1 MKKRVVIS
9 EEQFKRLFLTE
20 QNPPKKKGK
29 SKAAQAAPPSPFNDV
44 KYNVKPLPI
53 DDLFNYHIKNKSD
66 GDNFRSWV
74 RSDSKRLSIVNKELS
89 KNGFTDGLSKSGEYN
104 NDYVRIAWRTV
115 GDDYLKFKNSKVV
128 DDYAGLD
135 TQHPNYKR
143 QYKLPDE
150 NLDYSMLN
158 PSFSNWKTPAYE
170 EFQEFKN
177 YKKAL
182 SNWESVS
189 NYFGWTGEKTVSSSQ
204 ISNILNAKIDV
215 STCIDPSYVINK
227 LEELKYEMMT
237 SALSVG
243 GVGYDDVERILATR
257 EFDDNLKN
265 YFGDLSI
272 GLKPVRP
279 KEVEDKTYTGG
290 PRDKKD
296 MITQVLDPEGGL
308 GGAYYQN
315 KRNIDSFNAF
325 NQMKYDDDLKDYE
338 QKVELQKKLNILGS
352 AFTENLVFYNKYD
365 KVLEIIDEHNILIS
379 LQTKERH
386 ENACSDPVYKIVSIP
401 ITGARMESGSSS
413 DVNET
418 FKWSDVCKN
427 NGGMWMAPTTPSV
440 RTAGMSTIGF
450 TDNKTVCCCVNPK
463 GTAKVTVDGAKGE
476 YVVDINIGDWCG
488 KSIGDIRSTWE
499 KVEDWGSDCASDW
512 HCIADIASIVSL
524 AFGPAGLFISALI
537 DLVSAIGYV
546 AEQDEGWKIN
556 AGLTALGALGG
567 LGEALKLAGKG
578 TKFAAKLGELGRIT
592 TQYANDLITLER
604 EVAIWSRT
612 LNADELKMFDAFQD
626 LLKKVNDPRYRDLI
640 TDLNRQGGN
649 LDPIQKGVLGDIFR
663 KESPTEIERLYN
675 VAGKDLNKMVNSY
688 FKGARQLIIQGSLFA
703 GMYIY
708 SEEMGEGLH
717 NLCKNF
723 GVDLLGVFDDG
734 CNPISKDNKPINPDV
749 DFSDVLM
756 DDPEYAKELEEKINS
771 LTPTSSF
778 DFNELNF
785 DEELKKYRD
794 SLLKIDK
801 LNSKYLPLEQKI
813 IQLHKKIIEVTEGYG
828 MDVTQ
833 INNKLSVAIDIYNK
847 IIALFGNENLY
858 DITKLIDDGIK
869 KLETIKGVKI
879 SDEKKR
885 AISQTG
891 NPNIGEDESVMWDEM
906 MNELDS
912 KQKMDNQKENK
923 RLNEE
928 IKRIKSLFGDD
939 RLYGNLISEET
950 FATDTD
956 GDGKINEPE
965 AKSFLNSLGY
975 ITKTTNDDDL
985 CLSPNSDLKK
995 VYNIVK
1001 SKNNVGFQLNPNSE
1015 IGCALT
1021 IYSRDKASSK
1031 IVNQI
1036 SLFEG
1041 TTGNRFGILI
1051 KVKDVD
1057 CCDTD
1062 INNIN
1067 STVPTGSVVWNVG
1080 VNGYLDVGGTK
1091 KFGLG
1096 LTYIKIDGTW
1106 KISGGVPKI
1115 EDGVVV
1121 KLLNENLK
1129 GVKTKIEFLSFDVPV
1144 NGFSNTGTE
1153 RGGEKEWLTDGS
1165 GSCISINDFVG
1176 SILGGSIS
1184 DEYDIEDLI
1193 DNKM

>member
-150 NLDYSMLN
+150 NLDYSMVN

-315 KRNIDSFNAF
+315 KRNIDAFNAL
-325 NQMKYDDDLKDYE
+325 NQTKYNNDLKDYE
-338 QKVELQKKLNILGS
+338 QKVELQNKLNNLGS

-386 ENACSDPVYKIVSIP
+386 ENACSDPVYKTIYRSTI
-401 ITGARMESGSSS
+401 GGGGSSLNQVGH

-440 RTAGMSTIGF
+440 RTAGMSKIGF

-463 GTAKVTVDGAKGE
+463 GTAKVTVDGANGD

-488 KSIGDIRSTWE
+488 KSIGDVRGTWE
-499 KVEDWGSDCASDW
+499 KIEDWGVECAEDW

-524 AFGPAGLFISALI
+524 AFGPAGVFISSLI

-546 AEQDEGWKIN
+546 VEGDEGWKIN
-556 AGLTALGALGG
+556 ASLTALGALGG

-578 TKFAAKLGELGRIT
+578 TKFASKLGELGKIT
-592 TQYANDLITLER
+592 AQYANDLITLER
-604 EVAIWSRT
+604 EVVAWSRT
-612 LNADELKMFDAFQD
+612 LNADELKMFDAFKD

-640 TDLNRQGGN
+640 TDLNRQGSN

-688 FKGARQLIIQGSLFA
+688 FKGVRQLIIQGSLFA
-703 GMYIY
+703 GLYVY
-708 SEEMGEGLH
+708 SEDIAKGLQNLYLNYGFDPLGIFSDSGEIDKKEITPDYLDILS
-717 NLCKNF
+717 NDEKI
-723 GVDLLGVFDDG
+723 DLLAEKLSENGFIDTDTYIEETKLLSDFSIKIAQIFKSNVSNSLLNSVTQLKKEVSYQIDG
-734 CNPISKDNKPINPDV
+734 KRYKHKDIKEVTDLVNPILDGIINKSVSESESIKKISNVIVKLKGIEKPNISKDEKTAVVATGN
-749 DFSDVLM
+749 
-756 DDPEYAKELEEKINS
+756 KEL
-771 LTPTSSF
+771 TPEDLKTF
-778 DFNELNF
+778 QNF
-785 DEELKKYRD
+785 LLEVDEEVD
-794 SLLKIDK
+794 GGV
-801 LNSKYLPLEQKI
+801 E
-813 IQLHKKIIEVTEGYG
+813 
-828 MDVTQ
+828 
-833 INNKLSVAIDIYNK
+833 NNKNESYNK
-847 IIALFGNENLY
+847 SNM
-858 DITKLIDDGIK
+858 K
-869 KLETIKGVKI
+869 
-879 SDEKKR
+879 
-885 AISQTG
+885 
-891 NPNIGEDESVMWDEM
+891 
-906 MNELDS
+906 
-912 KQKMDNQKENK
+912 
-923 RLNEE
+923 LNEE
-928 IKRIKSLFGDD
+928 INRIKSLFTNE
-939 RLYGNLISEET
+939 RLYGNLVNEVCDNEADAI
-950 FATDTD
+950 DLLK
-956 GDGKINEPE
+956 GK
-965 AKSFLNSLGY
+965 GY
-975 ITKTTNDDDL
+975 IVRAGNEGDL
-985 CLSPNSDLKK
+985 CLGPGTELGKIYENYKTDSELSFQSGTSPDGCYLG
-995 VYNIVK
+995 IFR
-1001 SKNNVGFQLNPNSE
+1001 KNKGAREQHFYL
-1015 IGCALT
+1015 
-1021 IYSRDKASSK
+1021 
-1031 IVNQI
+1031 VN
-1036 SLFEG
+1036 LFEKG
-1041 TTGNRFGILI
+1041 LNEKNRFNMYYMFNDNDSCE
-1051 KVKDVD
+1051 KVI
-1057 CCDTD
+1057 T
-1062 INNIN
+1062 
-1067 STVPTGSVVWNVG
+1067 
-1080 VNGYLDVGGTK
+1080 VGGRSLKLVITK
-1091 KFGLG
+1091 EGYDES
-1096 LTYIKIDGTW
+1096 T
-1106 KISGGVPKI
+1106 
-1115 EDGVVV
+1115 GVVGTGLKYAKLEGFWEKDGSDYKLKDSISV
-1121 KLLNENLK
+1121 KLMDK
-1129 GVKTKIEFLSFDVPV
+1129 
-1144 NGFSNTGTE
+1144 
-1153 RGGEKEWLTDGS
+1153 
-1165 GSCISINDFVG
+1165 
-1176 SILGGSIS
+1176 
-1184 DEYDIEDLI
+1184 
-1193 DNKM
+1193 DNKMIKLSFNINILGTNVPINLNSIVDLDNNTGGSAEIFKDSSGNCVTLSVFLEERLVSPLNAEFTLSDLISKIKI